1 MVELY
6 RRLMDSA
13 NICKSPTD
21 ACNIHFLI
29 RADISIFSSSI
40 IFLMKVCPLTFHMS
54 LCFMESP
61 ESSSRE
67 YYSKTKTHC

>member
-40 IFLMKVCPLTFHMS
+40 IFF
-54 LCFMESP
+54 
-61 ESSSRE
+61 
-67 YYSKTKTHC
+67 